1 MKRGAGFTL
10 IELIMAVF
18 ILAMSVTVL
27 MGTQSTSMRLMGY
40 ANNTAVVTMLT
51 RAKMQDIEY
60 EVQETIKEEGVSEEV
75 VQTISGD
82 FGEQGYPEIAWEAL
96 IQSIKIDDEVAN
108 QFVDS
113 VQNQLFGAGDDEGT
127 LSGNLAVTQF
137 LPMMI
142 GYFPNII
149 NQLGKR
155 IRKITVTTTW
165 DYLGVEQTLTVS
177 QFITILEVDAASG
190 ASGASVTSNGDEEV
204 ETTTDS
210 SNNPSGSNT
219 NSNSN
224 SNSKKGNS
232 ARPSGNQNARPS
244 GGGNGGGSSFG
255 GDGGGSRPSGGGSGG
270 GSRPSGGGNG
280 GGNRPSGGGNGGG
293 KPSR

>member
-60 EVQETIKEEGVSEEV
+60 EVQETIKKEGVADEV
-75 VQTISGD
+75 VESMSGD
-82 FGEQGYPEIAWEAL
+82 FGDQGYPEITWEAL
-96 IQSIKIDDEVAN
+96 IQSIKIDDEIAN

-155 IRKITVTTTW
+155 IRKITITTTW

-204 ETTTDS
+204 ESTTDS
-210 SNNPSGSNT
+210 SNNSSSSNT
-219 NSNSN
+219 N

-244 GGGNGGGSSFG
+244 GGGNGGSSFG
-255 GDGGGSRPSGGGSGG
+255 GNGGGARPSGGGGG
-270 GSRPSGGGNG
+270 ARPSGGGG
-280 GGNRPSGGGNGGG
+280 GARPSGGGGGGRPSGGG
-293 KPSR
+293 KS